1 MTSLRHRFPG
11 VGAEWARF
19 DGPAGTQMVDS
30 AITAM
35 SDWMASGN
43 TAANGGPFA
52 AAEECQRLMDRTR
65 DTVGQ
70 FLGADPEGISFGPNM
85 TSLTFAISRAIGVT
99 LLPGDRIV
107 GTKLDHDANITP
119 WRRAAEAAG
128 AEHVLAP
135 FDPATGQL
143 PPGNVIDLIDERT
156 KWVTV
161 PGASNLLGSTPDLA
175 PIIEAAHAVGA
186 NVYVDAV
193 HLAPHRT
200 IDIAALG
207 CDALV
212 TSPYKWYGPH
222 SGLLWMRPELLESL
236 PVFKVRPASDHGPS
250 KLETGM
256 PNFEAIAGIE
266 AAARFL
272 IEEGMDRVSAAEAD
286 VFSLLL
292 EGLQSINGVKVWGS
306 QTLEAS
312 RSDSGVHDRR
322 SPSSGGFEGVGGRER
337 RRVGRAQLRGRS
349 RRPVGIGR
357 QRWRHPR
364 RCLALRRIA
373 RRRPSTHS
381 RPRSRPVA
389 FLRPGC
395 GAVGSAPALGAGGRE
410 FESPHPDSLVRRWIR
425 CRHVWI
431 G

>member
-11 VGAEWARF
+11 VGQEWARF

-65 DTVGQ
+65 AAVGQ
-70 FLGADPEGISFGPNM
+70 FLGADPNGVSFGPNM
-85 TSLTFAISRAIGVT
+85 TSLTFAVSRAIGAT
-99 LLPGDRIV
+99 LQQGDRIV
-107 GTKLDHDANITP
+107 GTRLDHDANITP

-135 FDPATGQL
+135 FDPVTGQL
-143 PPGNVIDLIDERT
+143 PPRNVIELIDEHT

-175 PIIEAAHAVGA
+175 SIIDAAHAVGA

-193 HLAPHRT
+193 HLAPHHK

-222 SGLLWMRPELLESL
+222 SGVLWMRPDLLETL
-236 PVFKVRPASDHGPS
+236 PVFKVRPAADHGPA

-272 IEEGMDRVSAAEAD
+272 IEEGMDHLAAAEAE
-286 VFSLLL
+286 VFSHLLG
-292 EGLQSINGVKVWGS
+292 GLQSINGVKVWGS
-306 QTLEAS
+306 QTLAGRVPTAAFTIDGVHPADAS
-312 RSDSGVHDRR
+312 KALAAQNIAVWDGHNYAVEVVDQLGLGDSGGVIRAGISRYVEQPDVDR
-322 SPSSGGFEGVGGRER
+322 
-337 RRVGRAQLRGRS
+337 L
-349 RRPVGIGR
+349 
-357 QRWRHPR
+357 
-364 RCLALRRIA
+364 LAAVADLA
-373 RRRPSTHS
+373 R
-381 RPRSRPVA
+381 
-389 FLRPGC
+389 
-395 GAVGSAPALGAGGRE
+395 
-410 FESPHPDSLVRRWIR
+410 
-425 CRHVWI
+425 
-431 G
+431 

>member
-11 VGAEWARF
+11 VGSQWSRF

-35 SDWMASGN
+35 SEWMASGN

-65 DTVGQ
+65 AAVGQ
-70 FLGADPEGISFGPNM
+70 FLGGDAKGISFGANM
-85 TSLTFAISRAIGVT
+85 TSLTFAVSRAIGAT
-99 LLPGDRIV
+99 LQPGDRIV
-107 GTKLDHDANITP
+107 GTRLDHDANITP
-119 WRRAAEAAG
+119 WRRAADGAG
-128 AEHVLAP
+128 AEHVLAA
-135 FDPATGQL
+135 FDPVTGQL
-143 PPGNVIDLIDERT
+143 PPGNVIGLIDERT

-186 NVYVDAV
+186 YVYVDAV
-193 HLAPHRT
+193 HLTPHRK

-222 SGLLWMRPELLESL
+222 SGVLWMRPDLLETL
-236 PVFKVRPASDHGPS
+236 PVFKVRPATDHGPA

-272 IEEGMDRVSAAEAD
+272 TEEGMDHLAAAEAE
-286 VFSLLL
+286 VFSHLLD
-292 EGLQSINGVKVWGS
+292 GLQSITGVKLWGS
-306 QTLEAS
+306 PTLDGRVPTAAFTI
-312 RSDSGVHDRR
+312 DGVHPADA
-322 SPSSGGFEGVGGRER
+322 SK
-337 RRVGRAQLRGRS
+337 
-349 RRPVGIGR
+349 
-357 QRWRHPR
+357 
-364 RCLALRRIA
+364 
-373 RRRPSTHS
+373 
-381 RPRSRPVA
+381 
-389 FLRPGC
+389 
-395 GAVGSAPALGAGGRE
+395 ALGAKNIAVWDGHNYAIEVVDQLGLADTGGVIRAGISRYVE
-410 FESPHPDSLVRRWIR
+410 QPDVDRLLAAVAELAR
-425 CRHVWI
+425 
-431 G
+431 

>member
-1 MTSLRHRFPG
+1 VSSSLRHRFPG
-11 VGAEWARF
+11 VGPEWARF

-35 SDWMASGN
+35 SEWMTSGN

-65 DTVGQ
+65 AAVGQ
-70 FLGADPEGISFGPNM
+70 FLGADPEGVSFGPNM
-85 TSLTFAISRAIGVT
+85 TSLTFAISRAIGAT
-99 LLPGDRIV
+99 LQPGDRIV

-119 WRRAAEAAG
+119 WRKAAESAG
-128 AEHVLAP
+128 ADHVLAS

-143 PPGNVIDLIDERT
+143 PPANVIDLIDEHT

-186 NVYVDAV
+186 YVYVDAV
-193 HLAPHRT
+193 HLAPHRK

-236 PVFKVRPASDHGPS
+236 PVFKVRPAADHGPG

-256 PNFEAIAGIE
+256 PNFEGIAGIE

-272 IEEGMDRVSAAEAD
+272 IEEDMDQLAAAESE
-286 VFSLLL
+286 VFTLLL

-306 QTLEAS
+306 QTLDGRVPTAAFTIEGIHPAEAS
-312 RSDSGVHDRR
+312 K
-322 SPSSGGFEGVGGRER
+322 
-337 RRVGRAQLRGRS
+337 
-349 RRPVGIGR
+349 
-357 QRWRHPR
+357 
-364 RCLALRRIA
+364 
-373 RRRPSTHS
+373 
-381 RPRSRPVA
+381 
-389 FLRPGC
+389 
-395 GAVGSAPALGAGGRE
+395 ALGAAKVAVWDGHNYAVEVVDQLGLADSGG
-410 FESPHPDSLVRRWIR
+410 VIR
-425 CRHVWI
+425 AGVSRYVEAADVDRLLTVVQDLAR
-431 G
+431 

>member
-11 VGAEWARF
+11 IGPEWARF

-35 SDWMASGN
+35 SEWMASGN

-65 DTVGQ
+65 DAVGQ
-70 FLGADPEGISFGPNM
+70 FLGADPSGISFGSNM
-85 TSLTFAISRAIGVT
+85 TSLTFAVSRAIGAT
-99 LLPGDRIV
+99 LQPGNRIV

-119 WRRAAEAAG
+119 WRKAAEAAG

-135 FDPATGQL
+135 FDPETGQL
-143 PPGNVIDLIDERT
+143 PPSNVIDLIDEHT
-156 KWVTV
+156 KWVTL

-186 NVYVDAV
+186 NVYIDAV
-193 HLAPHRT
+193 HLAPHRR

-222 SGLLWMRPELLESL
+222 SGVLWMRPELLESL
-236 PVFKVRPASDHGPS
+236 PVFKVRPASDHGPA

-272 IEEGMDRVSAAEAD
+272 AEEGMDQLAAAESQ

-306 QTLEAS
+306 QTLDGRVPTAAFTIEGVHPANASKALAAANVAVWDGHNYAVEVVDQLGLTDSGGVIRAGVSRYVEAS
-312 RSDSGVHDRR
+312 DVDRLLTVVQ
-322 SPSSGGFEGVGGRER
+322 E
-337 RRVGRAQLRGRS
+337 
-349 RRPVGIGR
+349 
-357 QRWRHPR
+357 
-364 RCLALRRIA
+364 LAR
-373 RRRPSTHS
+373 
-381 RPRSRPVA
+381 
-389 FLRPGC
+389 
-395 GAVGSAPALGAGGRE
+395 
-410 FESPHPDSLVRRWIR
+410 
-425 CRHVWI
+425 
-431 G
+431 

>member
-11 VGAEWARF
+11 IGHEWARF

-35 SDWMASGN
+35 SEWMASGN

-65 DTVGQ
+65 VAVGQ
-70 FLGADPEGISFGPNM
+70 FLGADPNGVSFGPNM
-85 TSLTFAISRAIGVT
+85 TSLTFAVSRAISAT
-99 LLPGDRIV
+99 LRPGDRIV
-107 GTKLDHDANITP
+107 GTRLDHDANITP

-128 AEHVLAP
+128 AEHVLAS

-143 PPGNVIDLIDERT
+143 PPDNVIDLIDERT
-156 KWVTV
+156 KWVTL

-175 PIIEAAHAVGA
+175 PIIDAAHAVGS
-186 NVYVDAV
+186 NIYIDAV
-193 HLAPHRT
+193 HLAPHRK

-222 SGLLWMRPELLESL
+222 SGVLWMRPELLETL
-236 PVFKVRPASDHGPS
+236 PVFKVRPAADHGPE

-272 IEEGMDRVSAAEAD
+272 VEEGMDRVAAAESE
-286 VFSLLL
+286 VFTQLL
-292 EGLQSINGVKVWGS
+292 EGLQSIRGVKVWGS
-306 QTLEAS
+306 QNLDNRVPTAAFTIDGVHPADAS
-312 RSDSGVHDRR
+312 KRLAAARVAVWDGHNYAVEVVDQLGLTDSGGVIRAGVSRYTEQPDVDR
-322 SPSSGGFEGVGGRER
+322 
-337 RRVGRAQLRGRS
+337 L
-349 RRPVGIGR
+349 
-357 QRWRHPR
+357 
-364 RCLALRRIA
+364 LAAVRDLA
-373 RRRPSTHS
+373 R
-381 RPRSRPVA
+381 
-389 FLRPGC
+389 
-395 GAVGSAPALGAGGRE
+395 
-410 FESPHPDSLVRRWIR
+410 
-425 CRHVWI
+425 
-431 G
+431 